1 MEKVASRCREMCYFL
16 HSQANKSYSTI
27 FTSTEKKKINWNVS
41 VERLHNHTLM
51 EIPFRWLNF
60 RISVQVFCFCYFS
73 FSFLTF
79 LRRFWTVIMEQTNK
93 FIVKLV
99 IATVNN
105 GKKQNRMPSDTPT
118 RAISFMMDFVLSVN
132 CQFIE
137 QKLVGDVEQ
146 R

>member
-1 MEKVASRCREMCYFL
+1 
-16 HSQANKSYSTI
+16 
-27 FTSTEKKKINWNVS
+27 
-41 VERLHNHTLM
+41 
-51 EIPFRWLNF
+51 
-60 RISVQVFCFCYFS
+60 
-73 FSFLTF
+73 
-79 LRRFWTVIMEQTNK
+79 MEQTNK